1 MRNINNKLNHRGTI
15 ELKTERLILRKV
27 KLDDVK
33 DIYNKLA
40 TDEKI
45 IDFLSWNDNPSIEFT
60 KKMVEDILEEYTA
73 EKAIYKWIIE
83 EGNTNQ
89 IVGMI
94 LMDTFNEERLV
105 AEIDYCIASNY
116 RGNGYAT
123 EALKKVIEYLIFEVG
138 FFRIEAVHNMN
149 NEASGKVM
157 QKAGMKYEGTLRGR
171 AISLNAEGNPDDL
184 KMYAIIKTDLI

>member
-105 AEIDYCIASNY
+105 AEIDYCIASNF

>member
-40 TDEKI
+40 TDEEI

-60 KKMVEDILEEYTA
+60 KKMVEDILEEYTT

-94 LMDTFNEERLV
+94 LMDTYNEERLV
-105 AEIDYCIASNY
+105 AEIDYCIASNF

>member
-1 MRNINNKLNHRGTI
+1 MRNITNKLNHRGTI

-27 KLDDVK
+27 KLDDTK

-45 IDFLSWNDNPSIEFT
+45 IDILSWNDNPSIEFT
-60 KKMVEDILEEYTA
+60 KKMVENILEEYTTK
-73 EKAIYKWIIE
+73 KAIYKWIIE
-83 EGNTNQ
+83 EKNTNQ

-94 LMDTFNEERLV
+94 LMDTFNEERVV
-105 AEIDYCIASNY
+105 AEIDYCIASNF

-171 AISLNAEGNPDDL
+171 AISLNEDGNPDDL

>member
-60 KKMVEDILEEYTA
+60 KKMVEDILEEYTT